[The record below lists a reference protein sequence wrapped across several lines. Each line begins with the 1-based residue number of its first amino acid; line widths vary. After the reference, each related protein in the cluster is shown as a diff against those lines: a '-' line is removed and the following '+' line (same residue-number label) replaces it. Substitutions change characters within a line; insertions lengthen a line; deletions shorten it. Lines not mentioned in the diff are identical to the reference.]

1 MADGKYLAG
10 KIALVTGGSRG
21 VGAAI
26 GRRLASDGA
35 YVVLAAR
42 NREAGDAVVADIKS
56 DGGEAE
62 FRILDVS
69 VENQWQELAASC
81 DESLGGLHILVNNAG
96 VHQIRPLVDTSRAD
110 FDWLVNTNL
119 LGPYLGMK
127 SCIPLLG
134 RSGNSEDPA
143 RIINISSVA
152 ALAPGGRQAL
162 YNMTKAGLD
171 SMTKSVAMEVGLGQL
186 PITANSVNPGIVET
200 EMGDDLVRQLLDE
213 GVFKDETTAI
223 RYLQRDLAIKRFA
236 TPEDVASS
244 VAFLC
249 SAETNYITGVS
260 LAIDGGL
267 TRH

>member
-1 MADGKYLAG
+1 MADGKHLAG
-10 KIALVTGGSRG
+10 KIALITGGSRG

-42 NREAGDAVVADIKS
+42 SREAGNAVVADIQSK
-56 DGGEAE
+56 GGQAE
-62 FRILDVS
+62 FRVLDVTD
-69 VENQWQELAASC
+69 ENQWLELTKLIG
-81 DESLGGLHILVNNAG
+81 ESLDGLHILVNNAG
-96 VHQIRPLVDTSRAD
+96 VHQIRSFDATNRGD

-127 SCIPLLG
+127 ACIPLLS
-134 RSGNSEDPA
+134 RSGNGEDPA

-152 ALAPGGRQAL
+152 ALAPSGRQVL

-171 SMTKSVAMEVGLGQL
+171 SMTKSVAMEFGYGHL
-186 PITANSVNPGIVET
+186 PITANTVNPGIVET
-200 EMGDDLVRQLLDE
+200 EMGDDLVRELVDE
-213 GVFKDETTAI
+213 GVFKDETSAI

-236 TPEDVASS
+236 TPEDVAAS
-244 VAFLC
+244 VVFLC
-249 SAETNYITGVS
+249 SAETSYITGIS
-260 LAIDGGL
+260 LAVDGGF

>member
-1 MADGKYLAG
+1 MGDNEHLAG
-10 KIALVTGGSRG
+10 KIALITGGSRG

-42 NREAGDAVVADIKS
+42 NREAGDAVVADIRSK
-56 DGGEAE
+56 GGQAE
-62 FRILDVS
+62 FRVLDVTN
-69 VENQWQELAASC
+69 ELQWPELAARI
-81 DESLGGLHILVNNAG
+81 EENLRGLHVLVNNAG
-96 VHQIRPLVDTSRAD
+96 VHQIRRFGATDRGD

-134 RSGNSEDPA
+134 RSGSREDPA

-152 ALAPGGRQAL
+152 ALSPSGRQVL

-171 SMTKSVAMEVGLGQL
+171 SMTKSVAMEVGHDQL
-186 PITANSVNPGIVET
+186 PITANTVNPGVIET
-200 EMGDDLVRQLLDE
+200 EMGDDLVRQLVDE
-213 GVFKDETTAI
+213 GIFRDEASAI
-223 RYLQRDLAIKRFA
+223 RHLQRNLAVNRFA
-236 TPEDVASS
+236 TPEDVAAA

-249 SAETNYITGVS
+249 SAETNYITGIS
-260 LAIDGGL
+260 LPVDGGL
-267 TRH
+267 TLH